1 MFKECVNRSRIV
13 LLDFFSSAGH
23 CLCFGAALPDAGSL
37 VQLVRIRV
45 APIGMLGG
53 AFGCAEKCATSLEN
67 G

>member
-1 MFKECVNRSRIV
+1 M
-13 LLDFFSSAGH
+13 LDFFSSAGH